1 MQSVKVLTSRDY
13 QEYLV
18 DSLKDPERAAGYI
31 AAILEESDPEPELLA
46 SALDDVAISL
56 GGDGDRQWVKD
67 FGASDKSQA
76 VYELAAWL
84 DSLGLK
90 LTVDVQYSEKF
101 MADFREAQQDIENGD
116 VVSFESI
123 RRDV

>member
-1 MQSVKVLTSRDY
+1 MKILTSRDY

-18 DSLKDPERAAGYI
+18 NSLKDPERAAGYI

-56 GGDGDRQWVKD
+56 GGEGDRKWVRD
-67 FGASDKSQA
+67 FGASSKSQT

-84 DSLGLK
+84 DSLGLQ
-90 LTVDVQYSEKF
+90 LTVIVK
-101 MADFREAQQDIENGD
+101 
-116 VVSFESI
+116 
-123 RRDV
+123 

>member
-1 MQSVKVLTSRDY
+1 MWHL
-13 QEYLV
+13 
-18 DSLKDPERAAGYI
+18 DSLCRLIQQALVNSLKNPERSAGYI
-31 AAILEESDPEPELLA
+31 TAILEEADPEPELLA
-46 SALDDVAISL
+46 SALDDVAIAL

-84 DSLGLK
+84 DSLGLR
-90 LTVDVQYSEKF
+90 LTVEERYSEEF
-101 MADFREAQQDIENGD
+101 LADIREAQQEVESGD

-123 RRDV
+123 RRNV